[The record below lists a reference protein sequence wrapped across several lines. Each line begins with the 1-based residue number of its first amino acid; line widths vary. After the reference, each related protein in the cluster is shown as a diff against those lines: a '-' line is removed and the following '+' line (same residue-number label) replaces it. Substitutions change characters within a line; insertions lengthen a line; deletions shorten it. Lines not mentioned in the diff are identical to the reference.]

1 MRRALV
7 LGSLL
12 AFVWACGPGNEEAP
26 PPTPPTPPAS
36 VTAPPP
42 PPPVDTTPP
51 PPPPPAKPPM
61 IEMQKAAMEGAQKAL
76 NGHDAKAFASVFAE
90 NAVVSVA
97 GLNELSGRA
106 AVEQNMAEWFE
117 TFKNIKLGFR
127 RVWMK
132 GDMVVLEW
140 VINGTHSGDL
150 FGVKGKENA
159 IGHYGLS
166 IVWFD
171 ADGKVKRENRY
182 GELGAVLTQSGATK
196 GKPKEVPTIPATA
209 EIIVG
214 KGTPEEDKN
223 IEVAK
228 AVQGT
233 LAKKSEADFL
243 AAVTDDVQYEGVLFL
258 DSVKG
263 KADAKK
269 LFGGLTKAFPDM
281 QFAPTT
287 SIAAGDYAIVEYT
300 MSGTHKGPLGAL
312 PASKKPV
319 TVHLVDVYQLAGGKV
334 AKAWTY
340 QNSVELMTQVGAI
353 NVGTVTAPTQPAPAA
368 PKGPAPKK

>member
-7 LGSLL
+7 FGTVAAL
-12 AFVWACGPGNEEAP
+12 VWACGPGEETP
-26 PPTPPTPPAS
+26 PPKPPPPPPAE
-36 VTAPPP
+36 TAPPP

-61 IEMQKAAMEGAQKAL
+61 IEMQKAAMETAQKAL
-76 NGHDAKAFASVFAE
+76 NAHDAKGFASVYAE
-90 NAVVSVA
+90 GATVAVA
-97 GLNELSGRA
+97 GLNELSGRD
-106 AVEQNMAEWFE
+106 AVEGNMKEWFE

-132 GDMVVLEW
+132 GDVVVLEW
-140 VINGTHSGDL
+140 VINGTHSGEL
-150 FGVKGKENA
+150 FGVKGKENP

-196 GKPKEVPTIPATA
+196 GKAKEIPTIPATA
-209 EIIVG
+209 EIILG
-214 KGTPEEDKN
+214 KGAPEEDKN
-223 IEVAK
+223 VEVAK
-228 AVQGT
+228 GVQAT
-233 LAKKSEADFL
+233 LSKKSEADFL
-243 AAVTDDVQYEGVLFL
+243 AGVTDDVQYEVVLFL

-263 KADAKK
+263 KDDAKK

-281 QFAPTT
+281 QFAPTL
-287 SIAAGDYAIVEYT
+287 AMGAGDYAIVEYT

-312 PASKKPV
+312 AASKKPV
-319 TVHLVDVYQLAGGKV
+319 TVHLVDIYQVANGKI

-340 QNSVELMTQVGAI
+340 QNSVELMSQVGAI
-353 NVGTVTAPTQPAPAA
+353 NVGTVTPPAAPAAPAA
-368 PKGPAPKK
+368 PKTAPKK